1 MHRISHSVQIQV
13 SLFQFQHQQELFPH
27 PLQSC
32 LLKLS
37 LPLQIPT
44 PVPNRLD
51 FFTDTLEM
59 LDARIDSLTVTL
71 DFANRIFSKKLY
83 SIYNLKTAK
92 TIDKTAAEYD
102 LTLNAESA
110 FKISAVNTE
119 HVYYFPLWDF
129 CKMPLEENGLTMS
142 DADFLQ
148 QKTKDII
155 FSKAS
160 SKHTLQDGISLMKK
174 DLDKL
179 MQWRNTILLELSD
192 YSPSVLFTIYRR
204 KYAPA
209 CRYGTYRQSRSRCFR
224 NPA

>member
-1 MHRISHSVQIQV
+1 MHDLLDLYRVDNLERAKVILSMYFPKDK
-13 SLFQFQHQQELFPH
+13 LAKPEL
-27 PLQSC
+27 LQSIHDWDAAF
-32 LLKLS
+32 S
-37 LPLQIPT
+37 AT

-119 HVYYFPLWDF
+119 HV
-129 CKMPLEENGLTMS
+129 
-142 DADFLQ
+142 
-148 QKTKDII
+148 
-155 FSKAS
+155 
-160 SKHTLQDGISLMKK
+160 
-174 DLDKL
+174 
-179 MQWRNTILLELSD
+179 
-192 YSPSVLFTIYRR
+192 
-204 KYAPA
+204 
-209 CRYGTYRQSRSRCFR
+209 
-224 NPA
+224 